1 MRATG
6 KIKQIQ
12 SIENSILILLLP
24 FSYILLKL
32 GYPFYYAFLVH
43 LLLIIIIYICRIV
56 LVLPHIHLLK
66 KEYLKEVPIRI
77 LKSTS
82 VGIFIPVILYLIVD
96 KNTVLQIV
104 IAGISVLLVGVSF
117 FFIGLNLNERKKV
130 LSIILQ
136 KKIFN

>member
-1 MRATG
+1 M
-6 KIKQIQ
+6 
-12 SIENSILILLLP
+12 
-24 FSYILLKL
+24 
-32 GYPFYYAFLVH
+32 
-43 LLLIIIIYICRIV
+43 
-56 LVLPHIHLLK
+56 
-66 KEYLKEVPIRI
+66 KEVPIRI

>member
-1 MRATG
+1 M
-6 KIKQIQ
+6 
-12 SIENSILILLLP
+12 
-24 FSYILLKL
+24 
-32 GYPFYYAFLVH
+32 
-43 LLLIIIIYICRIV
+43 
-56 LVLPHIHLLK
+56 
-66 KEYLKEVPIRI
+66 
-77 LKSTS
+77 KSTS

>member
-1 MRATG
+1 M
-6 KIKQIQ
+6 
-12 SIENSILILLLP
+12 
-24 FSYILLKL
+24 
-32 GYPFYYAFLVH
+32 
-43 LLLIIIIYICRIV
+43 
-56 LVLPHIHLLK
+56 
-66 KEYLKEVPIRI
+66 PIRI